1 MGVKYVKDFE
11 FPAEGGFHKD
21 GMPVRARASAK
32 GMPSRAK
39 PNAPARGAA
48 KMESKPKMGKGQ
60 GYAVGGKVQKFA
72 NAGRVGGPGF
82 PTDGRGLPP
91 KEAWE
96 RYQDRMY
103 AKGQRAIEEGWAK
116 KVAEDTPLGRAK
128 ALGRIGSGA
137 AAIYGGY
144 SALRDLYDAIN
155 ANKKGKVTVEEID
168 QPQGRARGGM
178 MKKHMAA
185 KGRMKNR
192 K

>member
-1 MGVKYVKDFE
+1 MGVKYVKDFD

-60 GYAVGGKVQKFA
+60 GYAMGGKVQKL
-72 NAGRVGGPGF
+72 AGGGNPGF

-103 AKGQRAIEEGWAK
+103 SRGQRAIEEGWAK

-144 SALRDLYDAIN
+144 SALRDLIN
-155 ANKKGKVTVEEID
+155 AYNAANGKKGTVTVEEVT
-168 QPQGRARGGM
+168 PQGRARGGM

-185 KGRMKNR
+185 KGRMKGR